1 MQDHEKRQQAREA
14 TQQLAVAAA
23 AAWAKAPAHIKAMA
37 GLYVGPVLAAV
48 LAVNEELREV
58 FADDF
63 PT

>member
-1 MQDHEKRQQAREA
+1 MTNQEQRQQARET
-14 TQQLAVAAA
+14 TQKLAVEAA

-58 FADDF
+58 FAEDF
-63 PT
+63 EG